1 MSDIRFL
8 FDENMPHAVS
18 DQLIRRE
25 PAIQL
30 LSVGIVPAPELGT
43 LDPEILIW
51 LEAEQYHLVTRNRR
65 SMPVHLEDHLA
76 SGRHVPGI
84 LTVRPRAS
92 MGQVI
97 DDLLLIWTLAEPGEH
112 RDQIVHLPL

>member
-1 MSDIRFL
+1 MSETRFL
-8 FDENMPHAVS
+8 FDENMPHAVG

-25 PAIQL
+25 PAIQV
-30 LSVGIVPAPELGT
+30 LSVGIAPAPGLGT
-43 LDPEILIW
+43 LDPEILTW
-51 LEAEQYHLVTRNRR
+51 LEAEQYYLITRNRR
-65 SMPVHLEDHLA
+65 SMPVHLQDHLA
-76 SGRHVPGI
+76 AGRHVPGI

-97 DDLLLIWTLAEPGEH
+97 DDLLLIWALAEPGEY